1 MMKFT
6 TIEDLQ
12 SLIDNE
18 IEESTEL
25 EYKSSFAIE
34 NKKRKEE
41 LAKDV
46 SAMANANGGTIIYGI
61 RQKEGGNVHAIPS
74 ELLPI
79 PFTEM
84 SKDKLSQLLSSNIQP
99 IIDNVEITVIPKD
112 KESGFFIVNIPQS
125 NTAHQ
130 NRLTHLYYKRRNATV
145 EVMEDYEIR
154 DVMSRS
160 KQPVI
165 ELEFELHKT
174 IIFVTE
180 KPRKQFFNFADNVK
194 EEDKHFTETKYKLKY
209 RLVNNGMVYARYVNY
224 FIFIPVEFIPENEK
238 EYGSVDENNAYY
250 IFSGNNTVRD
260 ITAVKGLNNEYGPA
274 RYNPILPGTKGDIKS
289 IDLCFEDCVN
299 DTLAL
304 RIGYTISA
312 DNAPMRQK
320 TVTIDDIKVVEKSKA
335 VTRDPNYIGFNP
347 ILYKK

>member
-1 MMKFT
+1 MMKFS

-18 IEESTEL
+18 IEESTVL
-25 EYKSSFAIE
+25 EYKGSFGIDKE
-34 NKKRKEE
+34 NKKWKIE

-130 NRLTHLYYKRRNATV
+130 NRLNHLYYKRRNATA

-154 DVMSRS
+154 DVMNRT
-160 KQPVI
+160 KYPVI

-174 IIFVTE
+174 IKTVIE
-180 KPRKQFFNFADNVK
+180 KPSILSVYQGNSEEKQYEK
-194 EEDKHFTETKYKLKY
+194 TSYKLKCQ
-209 RLVNNGMVYARYVNY
+209 LVNKGRMYAKYINY
-224 FIFIPVEFIPENEK
+224 FIHIPLQLNSRK
-238 EYGSVDENNAYY
+238 EPFDIDDSGDYY
-250 IFSGNNTVRD
+250 NLFGDNTVRD
-260 ITAVKGLNNEYGPA
+260 IIGTNGHNSEYGPK
-274 RYNPILPGTKGDIKS
+274 RYDPLLPGISMPAREIELNYENIKTNEKLPAIWYS
-289 IDLCFEDCVN
+289 
-299 DTLAL
+299 
-304 RIGYTISA
+304 ISA
-312 DNAPMRQK
+312 DNAPERIITVEWDKIK
-320 TVTIDDIKVVEKSKA
+320 TFVHTKTEIK
-335 VTRDPNYIGFNP
+335 DPNKF
-347 ILYKK
+347 